1 MKRAIAAV
9 VVLLLLAS
17 TVALAACGERKVPAG
32 AIAAVGKDGV
42 VTQEEFDAIMGQ
54 AKAQYAAQEGAP
66 PFPEEGSEQYNQL
79 KANIVN
85 YLVNNELIRQEA
97 AEMNVSVTKEE
108 IDARMKE
115 IVEQVGGQK
124 KLEELLEK
132 QGVKE
137 EDLRTQLEAQM
148 LQDEVRTEVAKNVTV
163 TEEEMKAYFDDPANK
178 EQFTQAATV
187 DARHVL
193 VKSKADANKV
203 QALLK
208 ADGSDAN
215 WKKVAKEYSTDPGSK
230 NSGGSLGS
238 FPEGRMV
245 PQFEKVAFSIKVNTI
260 SEPVKTQFGY
270 HVIEVTKKTASS
282 NTSFED
288 AKPMIEQQLKY
299 QGEAEAWETW
309 LKEAEAEA
317 EIVYAPGYDP
327 AQLTAAPSPA
337 PDETPEGTETRS
349 PDGSPSPS
357 PSE

>member
-1 MKRAIAAV
+1 
-9 VVLLLLAS
+9 
-17 TVALAACGERKVPAG
+17 
-32 AIAAVGKDGV
+32 
-42 VTQEEFDAIMGQ
+42 
-54 AKAQYAAQEGAP
+54 
-66 PFPEEGSEQYNQL
+66 
-79 KANIVN
+79 
-85 YLVNNELIRQEA
+85 
-97 AEMNVSVTKEE
+97 
-108 IDARMKE
+108 
-115 IVEQVGGQK
+115 
-124 KLEELLEK
+124 
-132 QGVKE
+132 
-137 EDLRTQLEAQM
+137 M